1 MVHDYRNPIDNSL
14 VNITEL
20 TLKEV
25 GDVYLREGY
34 SMSDVFTTGIL
45 QRGRDGKL
53 VEEGNGYQVDRSQ
66 RIRLGSADPDFTMG
80 WRHDINYKNISLG
93 LMITGRFEVSSH
105 RRHRHSWM
113 HSVCP
118 KYQPRLATTAV

>member
-93 LMITGRFEVSSH
+93 LMITGRLEVSSH